1 MSPKFSG
8 TTNRPV
14 PANLHGA
21 VTTTDERT
29 TTHEGGAAFKRTA
42 ESDLFV
48 LAATNMVG
56 EGTFYEDAD
65 TRDKRFVDLVHQVT
79 RDNPAFIAGSQ
90 AVVNTPLGATQF
102 KTHPRGLVD
111 YLRRDLLMRSAS
123 VVLACEYVKAG
134 GPRGRLAIDAACQRP
149 DEPAEVLGYWMST
162 HGRAIP
168 QAVKR
173 GVADAVRRLYNERAA
188 LRYDGQSRGLRMGDV
203 IELVHPKPVDAR
215 QAALFKYLLDER
227 HHSDGA
233 NRLMKFTQAVDG
245 TGGPLLDVL
254 VADNILRGLHVD
266 TRRQYMRSAVGTGDP
281 GSAWARAGWSW
292 ERLSGWLPGGMDA
305 EAWSWVIP
313 NMGVMALVRN
323 LRNFDQAG
331 IPDATVD
338 AVIAKVT
345 DEEEVKRARLFP
357 FHAWQAYSAAP
368 SDDWKRAL
376 GKTLD
381 LTTRNIPAALDGSL
395 VVVDCSGSMRSGL
408 SERSK
413 LQRWEVAA
421 VTGAALVRGTTDS
434 NLVIFGDTNKDVTPI
449 RGTSALRSVE
459 RVKQAIFTNEVGSST
474 YGHTAVRSHLNPA
487 KHKRVFILTD
497 DQMWDSVEPGATR
510 SPYVNMGYGR
520 RAVPADISHV
530 PLVYTVN
537 LAGHDRSALRSGD
550 RGRYTLAGFSDA
562 GFTTVAAIEAGRD
575 ARWEF

>member
-29 TTHEGGAAFKRTA
+29 VTHEGGVAYERDAC
-42 ESDLFV
+42 SQLFV

-56 EGTFYEDAD
+56 ESTFYEDAG
-65 TRDKRFVDLVHQVT
+65 TRDKRYVDLIHEVT
-79 RDNPAFIAGSQ
+79 RTNPAFIAGGMK
-90 AVVNTPLGATQF
+90 LGDGSWLVGRTDRDGAE
-102 KTHPRGLVD
+102 HPRGLVD
-111 YLRRDLLMRSAS
+111 YLRRDLLMRSTS

-162 HGRAIP
+162 HGRNIP

-188 LRYDGQSRGLRMGDV
+188 LRYDGQSRSLRMGDV

-215 QAALFKYLLDER
+215 QAALFKYLLDQR
-227 HHSDGA
+227 HHGDGAERFTWTSSDG
-233 NRLMKFTQAVDG
+233 DSG
-245 TGGPLLDVL
+245 EPVL
-254 VADNILRGLHVD
+254 PVLHSAYVLGRVPEDQRRGYLRAHPEVL
-266 TRRQYMRSAVGTGDP
+266 RE
-281 GSAWARAGWSW
+281 AGFSW

-345 DEEEVKRARLFP
+345 DPEEVERARLFP

-434 NLVIFGDTNKDVTPI
+434 NLVIFGDTNRDVTPT
-449 RGTSALRSVE
+449 RGTSALASVE

-474 YGHTAVRSHLNPA
+474 YGHTAVRSHWNPA
-487 KHKRVFILTD
+487 KHKRAFILTD
-497 DQMWDSVEPGATR
+497 DQMWDSADPSSPR
-510 SPYVNMGYGR
+510 SYYTSIGYGR
-520 RAVPADISHV
+520 GVVPADISHV

>member
-56 EGTFYEDAD
+56 EATFYEDAS
-65 TRDKRFVDLVHQVT
+65 TRDKRYVDLIHEVT
-79 RDNPAFIAGSQ
+79 RTNPAFIAGS
-90 AVVNTPLGATQF
+90 AATVVGDSTSALAASVHTGA
-102 KTHPRGLVD
+102 HPRGLVD

-168 QAVKR
+168 QPVKR

-203 IELVHPKPVDAR
+203 IELVHPKPVDER
-215 QAALFKYLLDER
+215 QAALFKYLLDQR
-227 HHSDGA
+227 HHGDGSA
-233 NRLMKFTQAVDG
+233 DQYTTRDG
-245 TGGPLLDVL
+245 MQTPLLPIL
-254 VADNILRGLHVD
+254 QADAILRGFPED
-266 TRRQYMRSAVGTGDP
+266 QRRQVLRDA
-281 GSAWARAGWSW
+281 ARQGQSLLSMVGWSW

-323 LRNFDQAG
+323 LRNFDEAG
-331 IPDATVD
+331 IPEATVD
-338 AVIAKVT
+338 AVITKVT
-345 DEEEVKRARLFP
+345 DPEEVKRARLFP
-357 FHAWQAYSAAP
+357 FHAWQAYNAAP
-368 SDDWKRAL
+368 SDNWKRAL

-408 SERSK
+408 SGRSK

-421 VTGAALVRGTTDS
+421 VTGAALVHGTKDS
-434 NLVIFGDTNKDVTPI
+434 TLVIFGDTNKDVTPAA
-449 RGTSALRSVE
+449 GSAALRSVE
-459 RVKQAIFTNEVGSST
+459 RVQRAIFSNEVGSST
-474 YGHTAVRSHLNPA
+474 YGHTAVRSHWNPA

-497 DQMWDSVEPGATR
+497 DQMWDSAEPGAAR

-537 LAGHDRSALRSGD
+537 LAGYDRSALRSGD